1 MTTYLYDIS
10 LENLLMHIRTYAEN
24 VVATDHDGKPV
35 VTIVE
40 RVVFRILFEFTI
52 LILFEG
58 NHHADWFL

>member
-35 VTIVE
+35 VRAGSHFVNEI
-40 RVVFRILFEFTI
+40 
-52 LILFEG
+52 
-58 NHHADWFL
+58 

>member
-1 MTTYLYDIS
+1 
-10 LENLLMHIRTYAEN
+10 MHIRTYAEN